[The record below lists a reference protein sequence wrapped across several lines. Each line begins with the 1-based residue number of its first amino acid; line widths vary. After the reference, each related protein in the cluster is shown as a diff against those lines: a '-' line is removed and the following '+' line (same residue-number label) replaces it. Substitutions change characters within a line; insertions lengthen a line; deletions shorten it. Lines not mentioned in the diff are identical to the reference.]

1 MNDDIITLSSKA
13 AEGISLAL
21 GQDFN
26 RVETPERMAW
36 IVWLLE
42 CLPDNEKHFPLG
54 KWATIQ
60 SIKSQL
66 EKAANQSLE
75 NDTLSKPSQSA

>member
-1 MNDDIITLSSKA
+1 MVHDQIKLSSTT
-13 AEGISLAL
+13 AEGIGLAL

-36 IVWLLE
+36 VALQLE
-42 CLPDNEKHFPLG
+42 YVPDVQKWFPKG

-60 SIKSQL
+60 SIQEQL
-66 EKAANQSLE
+66 RACAEGA
-75 NDTLSKPSQSA
+75 

>member
-1 MNDDIITLSSKA
+1 MSNDLILLTSRTCDGLTK
-13 AEGISLAL
+13 AL

-36 IVWLLE
+36 VALLLE
-42 CLPDNEKHFPLG
+42 HIEDREEFFPNG

-60 SIKSQL
+60 TIKDQL
-66 EKAANQSLE
+66 DRAVKYYLPKKEG
-75 NDTLSKPSQSA
+75 